1 MRHTK
6 PDNTMKQDWNYIEEL
21 GRISTGTGIVIE
33 ATGGEKSEC
42 QDALQLAALAP
53 AMLESIKSLYSSL
66 AWHVD
71 NHGHFGMDMARLE
84 EALGIIFKASKP

>member
-1 MRHTK
+1 MKAQHT
-6 PDNTMKQDWNYIEEL
+6 PGPWTVDPE
-21 GRISTGTGIVIE
+21 GRIAVTIE
-33 ATGGEKSEC
+33 GGNGEPICDVYGANKEA
-42 QDALQLAALAP
+42 DAYLIAAAP